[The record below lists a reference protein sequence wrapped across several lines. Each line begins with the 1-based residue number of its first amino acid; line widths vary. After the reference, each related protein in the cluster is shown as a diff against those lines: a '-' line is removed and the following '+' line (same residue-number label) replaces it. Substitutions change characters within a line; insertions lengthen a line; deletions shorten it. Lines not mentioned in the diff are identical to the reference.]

1 MEILIMDKTKKSNTT
16 SISYDEWTPLK
27 DQPRVMVNLNTYYES
42 SSNVVFIKGQYV
54 VGANGIKQLM
64 VSVDPATIERKLAI
78 RELNAQLE
86 GRVLKSQT
94 QLLTS

>member
-1 MEILIMDKTKKSNTT
+1 MVKTTKQNTT
-16 SISYDEWTPLK
+16 SISYAGWTTLVSS
-27 DQPRVMVNLNTYYES
+27 PRVMINSNTHYELS
-42 SSNVVFIKGQYV
+42 DNVVLLKGQYV

-86 GRVLKSQT
+86 GRISKSQT
-94 QLLTS
+94 QVDTL